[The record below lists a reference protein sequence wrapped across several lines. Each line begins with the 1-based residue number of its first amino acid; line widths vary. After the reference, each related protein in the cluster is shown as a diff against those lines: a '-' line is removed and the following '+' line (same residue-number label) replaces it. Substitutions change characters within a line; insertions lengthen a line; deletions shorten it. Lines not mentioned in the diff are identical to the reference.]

1 MSRIGA
7 GDVHEDIRMRWMR
20 ILTAERDNL
29 DNQGD
34 VVFAMDW
41 VIIEKLVIN
50 KMNDVTYSNVFLY
63 NFNVLFV
70 VL

>member
-7 GDVHEDIRMRWMR
+7 GDVHENIGTRWMR
-20 ILTAERDNL
+20 ILTPSLDNL

-41 VIIEKLVIN
+41 GITEKR
-50 KMNDVTYSNVFLY
+50 
-63 NFNVLFV
+63 VLRTNE
-70 VL
+70 